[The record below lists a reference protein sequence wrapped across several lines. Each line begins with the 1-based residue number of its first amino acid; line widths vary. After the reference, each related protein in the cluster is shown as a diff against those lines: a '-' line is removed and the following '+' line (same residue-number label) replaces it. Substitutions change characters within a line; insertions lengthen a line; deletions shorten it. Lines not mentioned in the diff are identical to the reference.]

1 LPNPTRRSL
10 LKTCLCAGLC
20 SAIPPLTSELLPA
33 SITHAP
39 NRLRFGVNYVPRKHW
54 WYCWQDWDRQAI
66 CDDFRA
72 IADLGMDH
80 IRVQCIWPFF
90 QPEIDQVSERVLE
103 RLRSMM
109 DVASLAGLDVEVTVL
124 NGWMSGIAFMPNWLR
139 QAGIRRNIFTEG
151 DVVGA
156 EKVLFRKIAESVA
169 SHPRFLG
176 FDLGN
181 ELGVLQGMEDPATTR
196 QSDEWAMDM
205 LGFCNQ
211 IAPGKFHVNGV
222 DHEHWF
228 ADYGFSRE
236 TLATTGSATVV
247 HSYAY
252 FTEALKHYGY
262 SGVGS
267 LHLAE
272 YMVELA
278 YAYQA
283 DQQRRVWVE
292 EVGVSPS
299 WVPDYDLSSYAERTV
314 RNTAETGKAWGITW
328 WCSHDLD
335 PTIKG
340 FNDLEYTL
348 GLIGQDNKP
357 KPLGKKL
364 SALAA
369 EFRDKQASSTDRK
382 TALVIPD
389 KGLSQRP
396 SPPDWTYGSAYMK
409 LVSQGKKPCIVL
421 KSNAH
426 DEEYLR
432 ARGIHEMIYL
442 SDLRG

>member
-1 LPNPTRRSL
+1 LPNSTRRSL

-20 SAIPPLTSELLPA
+20 SAIPPLTPELLQA

-54 WYCWQDWDRQAI
+54 WYCWQEWDRQAI

-80 IRVQCIWPFF
+80 VRVQCIWPFF
-90 QPEIDQVSERVLE
+90 QPEIDQVSEPVLE

-124 NGWMSGIAFMPNWLR
+124 NGWMSGIAFMPDWLK
-139 QAGIRRNIFTEG
+139 QAGTRRNIFTDA
-151 DVVGA
+151 DVIDA
-156 EKVLFRKIAESVA
+156 EKFLLHKIAGSVA
-169 SHPRFLG
+169 RHPRFMG

-181 ELGVLQGMEDPATTR
+181 ELGVLQGMEDPATTG
-196 QSDEWAMDM
+196 QSDKWATDM
-205 LGFCNQ
+205 LDYCNQ

-247 HSYAY
+247 HSYSY

-262 SGVGS
+262 AGVGS
-267 LHLAE
+267 MHLAE

-278 YAYQA
+278 YAYHR
-283 DQQRRVWVE
+283 DPLRRVWVE
-292 EVGVSPS
+292 EVGVSPI
-299 WVPDYDLSSYAERTV
+299 WVPEQDLSSYADFTV

-335 PTIKG
+335 PAIKG

-348 GLIGQDNKP
+348 GLIGQDNKA
-357 KPLGKKL
+357 KPLGRKL
-364 SALAA
+364 STLAA
-369 EFRDKQASSTDRK
+369 EFRDRPTSSTRRK

-389 KGLSQRP
+389 KGLSQKP

-421 KSNAH
+421 ASNAH

-432 ARGIHEMIYL
+432 ARGIHETIYL
-442 SDLRG
+442 SELH